1 MAAKLHI
8 SWAHYHSLIEQL
20 ALKVHES
27 GWPFDQIVCIA
38 RGGVRIGDVLSRIYE
53 LPLAILATH
62 SYSAD
67 GGTVRGELIVAEH
80 MSMTSPRLGERI
92 LLVDDMVD
100 SGVTL
105 KKVVEM
111 LPQRYPNIREIKTAV
126 LWWKACSIFKPNYW
140 IDYLPDSPWICQPF
154 EIYDQMRAN
163 EIRGRW
169 QEKEICMTRQKPL

>member
-1 MAAKLHI
+1 MPEKLNI
-8 SWAHYHSLIEQL
+8 SWERYHTLIEQL

-62 SYSAD
+62 SYRAD

-80 MSMTSPRLGERI
+80 MSMTSPQLGERI

-105 KKVVEM
+105 KKIVET
-111 LPQRYPNIREIKTAV
+111 LPQRYPNIKEIKTAV
-126 LWWKACSIFKPNYW
+126 LWWKACSIFKPDYW
-140 IDYLPDSPWICQPF
+140 IDYLPDNPWISQPF

-163 EIRGRW
+163 EIRNHWR
-169 QEKEICMTRQKPL
+169 EKQPHPKF